1 LSQTELNRI
10 SKKIIGCVYEVGK
23 ILKYGYLE
31 KVYENALV
39 YELNKAGLKVKQQQ
53 PVTVKYKEIEVGS
66 YIADLLVEESV
77 LVELKSVKTIDN
89 AHIAQCLNYL
99 KTTGLKLGLVVN
111 FGESKIEIKRLVKGF
126 E

>member
-1 LSQTELNRI
+1 
-10 SKKIIGCVYEVGK
+10 
-23 ILKYGYLE
+23 LE

-39 YELNKAGLKVKQQQ
+39 YELNKSGLKVKQQQ

-77 LVELKSVKTIDN
+77 LVELKSVKTIDS

-99 KTTGLKLGLVVN
+99 NATGLRLALPRVNLLGVN
-111 FGESKIEIKRLVKGF
+111 FYGRLNQAA
-126 E
+126 